1 MNVEFFTLALEQASM
16 DGLRFGRGERT
27 LVLIPGLNLRR
38 LRETG
43 YAMAHMYKRFAND
56 HTVYIFDRR
65 DPVREGYS
73 VRDIAVDTA
82 AGMAALGIGRAAV
95 FGLSQ
100 GGMAAQYLAIERPE
114 LVEKLVLAVTAA
126 RTNDTLR
133 QVVGR
138 WAALAEADDYD
149 GLVADVMEKMY
160 SPEYLR
166 RFGRLLPAVSRI
178 GRPGDLRRLSVLTRS
193 CLTCEAYDRLGEIRC
208 PVFVIGGRRDRVLTG
223 EASVEIAEKL
233 GCGLYLYEEFGHSA
247 YEEARDF
254 NDRVYAFLQGKE

>member
-1 MNVEFFTLALEQASM
+1 MEVESFTVPLGEAAM
-16 DGLRFGRGERT
+16 DAIRFGGGDRA
-27 LVLIPGLNLRR
+27 LVMIPGLNLHR

-43 YAMAHMYKRFAND
+43 YALAHTYKRFAD
-56 HTVYIFDRR
+56 DYTVYIFDRR

-73 VRDIAVDTA
+73 VRDIAADTA
-82 AGMAALGIGRAAV
+82 AGMDALGIGSAAV
-95 FGLSQ
+95 FGVSQ
-100 GGMAAQYLAIERPE
+100 GGMAAMYLALDRPE

-126 RTNDTLR
+126 RANDTLR

-138 WAALAEADDYD
+138 WSALAEADDYD

-166 RFGRLLPAVSRI
+166 RFGRLLPAVSRV
-178 GRPGDLRRLSVLTRS
+178 GRPDDLYRLSVLTRS

-208 PVFVIGGRRDRVLTG
+208 PAFVIGGRRDKVLTG

-233 GCGLYLYEEFGHSA
+233 GCGIYLYEDLGHSA

-254 NDRVYAFLQGKE
+254 NDRVLAFLRHG